1 MSMKEFNM
9 LIWLTQL
16 GISVTAPLAVFTL
29 IGLWLKNRFNL
40 GAWIILCFCILGF
53 VCAVKAFMH
62 SLKLMENMD
71 KNARNKKDPPPVSFN
86 DHE

>member
-1 MSMKEFNM
+1 MKDFNM

-29 IGLWLKNRFNL
+29 IGLWLKQRFNL
-40 GAWIILCFCILGF
+40 GAWVMLCFCGLGF
-53 VCAVKAFMH
+53 LCAVRSFCQSLRMMERMNKNNSRKA
-62 SLKLMENMD
+62 
-71 KNARNKKDPPPVSFN
+71 DPPPVSFN

>member
-1 MSMKEFNM
+1 MKEFNM

-29 IGLWLKNRFNL
+29 LGLWLRRQFNL
-40 GAWIILCFCILGF
+40 GVWVVFCLCVLGF
-53 VCAVKAFMH
+53 ICAVRSFCQ
-62 SLKLMENMD
+62 SLKMMERMD
-71 KNARNKKDPPPVSFN
+71 KNSSRQSSPPPVSFN